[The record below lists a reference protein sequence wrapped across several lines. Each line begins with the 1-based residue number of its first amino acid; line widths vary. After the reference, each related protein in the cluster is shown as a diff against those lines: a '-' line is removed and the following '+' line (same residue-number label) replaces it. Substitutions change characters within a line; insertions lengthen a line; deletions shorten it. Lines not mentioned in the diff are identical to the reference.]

1 MGSLVCEAKG
11 NMLIDNDMSEQIK
24 IQLPDGSVREVA
36 QGTTP
41 FDVAMSISPRL
52 AAAVVVARIRP
63 LTTPVVAGE
72 TAVEEADEAQTEAGM
87 YGSAS
92 ELGERLVDLAAPLNE
107 DVALELLKES
117 DEAALKVVRHS
128 AAHVMATAILE
139 LFPETKLGHGP
150 ATDNGFFYDVYRE
163 TPFTEDDLAAIEKRM
178 AEVVARDETFVRE
191 QESREMGLK
200 DYAEHGDFMK
210 VHFIERFT
218 KPGDEISLY
227 RNGKF
232 VDFCRGPHVPST
244 GRVKAFKV
252 TSVAG
257 AYWLGDEKNQ
267 QLQRIYGTAF
277 FNAKDM
283 DAHFKRLEE
292 IKARDHR
299 VLGKQLDLFS
309 IQEVAG
315 AGLIFWH
322 PKGGLIRKTMEDWMR
337 DECIRRGYEMVF
349 TPHIMRRELWKVSGH
364 EGFYSQNMYP
374 PMELDDAEYRLK
386 PMNCPGHILIY
397 KNSPKSYRDLPQR
410 YAELGN
416 VYRYERSGTMHGL
429 LRVRGFTQ
437 DDAHIFCTPEQIESE
452 IAACVEFADEVLKA
466 FGFAEFK
473 VELSTWDPKD
483 QKSYVGS
490 PEHWE
495 TAVGSLKKVLDA
507 KAIPYR
513 EIPGEAAF
521 YGPKIDIKLVDV
533 LGRLWQLSTV
543 QFDFNLP
550 QRFELEYTGEDGEKH
565 RPVMVHRALFGSVER
580 FFGVLIEHYAG
591 AFPLWLAPVQVG
603 LVPISEKHVEYAR
616 AVKAKLE
623 VAGLRVELDARN
635 EKMNAKIREFTLQK
649 VPFVLVMGDK
659 EAEQREVNVRV
670 RGGGVQGTFPLSEF
684 IANATT
690 LITRKE
696 LNLSDTPK
704 WHDAVLKAVQSFPTD
719 QFDLN
724 DLYDLRDEFAS
735 IFPNNRHVNEKLRQ
749 QLQTL
754 RDEGIIQFLDNE
766 GNYKRIK

>member
-1 MGSLVCEAKG
+1 
-11 NMLIDNDMSEQIK
+11 MSEGVMEAVQMIRV
-24 IQLPDGSVREVA
+24 QLPDGSVREVA
-36 QGTTP
+36 KGTTP

-52 AAAVVVARIRP
+52 AAAVVVARVKP
-63 LTTPVVAGE
+63 LSLATIEGDASDP
-72 TAVEEADEAQTEAGM
+72 EASEAAM
-87 YGSAS
+87 YGAVAT
-92 ELGERLVDLAAPLNE
+92 GERLVDLTAPLDE

-150 ATDNGFFYDVYRE
+150 ATDAGFFYDVYRE
-163 TPFTEDDLAAIEKRM
+163 TPFSDADLAAIEARM
-178 AEVVARDETFVRE
+178 AEVVARDEKFVRE
-191 QESREMGLK
+191 EEPREKGLA
-200 DYAEHGDFMK
+200 DYEKQGEFMK

-218 KPGDEISLY
+218 KPGEEISLY
-227 RNGKF
+227 KNGNF
-232 VDFCRGPHVPST
+232 TDFCRGPHVPST

-252 TSVAG
+252 MSVAG

-277 FNAKDM
+277 FNAKDL

-315 AGLIFWH
+315 SGLIFWH
-322 PKGGLIRKTMEDWMR
+322 PKGGLIRKTMEDWMK
-337 DECIRRGYEMVF
+337 DECIRRGYEMVY
-349 TPHIMRRELWKVSGH
+349 TPHIMKRELWKISGH
-364 EGFYSQNMYP
+364 EGHYAENMYP

-397 KNSPKSYRDLPQR
+397 KNSPKSYRDLPVR

-437 DDAHIFCTPEQIESE
+437 DDAHIFCTPSQIEDE
-452 IAACVEFADEVLKA
+452 VIGCVEFAQSVLNT

-473 VELSTWDPKD
+473 VELSTWDPADK
-483 QKSYVGS
+483 KSYTGS
-490 PEHWE
+490 EANWNL
-495 TAVGSLKKVLDA
+495 AIDSLKRALERKG
-507 KAIPYR
+507 IPFR
-513 EIPGEAAF
+513 TIPGEAAF

-543 QFDFNLP
+543 QFDFTLP
-550 QRFELEYTGEDGEKH
+550 ERFGLEYKGEDGEMH
-565 RPVMVHRALFGSVER
+565 QPVMVHRALFGSIER

-603 LVPISEKHVEYAR
+603 LVPISSDKHLEYAEK
-616 AVKAKLE
+616 VKAQLE
-623 VAGLRVELDARN
+623 AAGLRVEIDARN
-635 EKMNAKIREFTLQK
+635 EKMNAKIREFTLAK
-649 VPFVLVMGDK
+649 VPFVLILGDK
-659 EAEQREVNVRV
+659 ETATDSVSVRT
-670 RGGGVQGTFPLSEF
+670 RGKG
-684 IANATT
+684 
-690 LITRKE
+690 
-696 LNLSDTPK
+696 
-704 WHDAVLKAVQSFPTD
+704 
-719 QFDLN
+719 
-724 DLYDLRDEFAS
+724 
-735 IFPNNRHVNEKLRQ
+735 
-749 QLQTL
+749 
-754 RDEGIIQFLDNE
+754 DEGSVQLAAFIERATALLE
-766 GNYKRIK
+766 SRSAGL

>member
-1 MGSLVCEAKG
+1 
-11 NMLIDNDMSEQIK
+11 MSVNEQTIK
-24 IQLPDGSVREVA
+24 IQLPDGSVREVPR
-36 QGTTP
+36 GTTAN
-41 FDVAMSISPRL
+41 DVAMSISPRL

-63 LTTPVVAGE
+63 LTAVAADGAVVTE
-72 TAVEEADEAQTEAGM
+72 DTSEAAM
-87 YGSAS
+87 YGGS
-92 ELGERLVDLAAPLNE
+92 EGGERLVDLAAPLNE
-107 DVALELLKES
+107 DVALELLKEN

-150 ATDNGFFYDVYRE
+150 ATDSGFFYDIYRE
-163 TPFTEDDLAAIEKRM
+163 TPFSDEDLAAIEARM
-178 AEVVARDETFVRE
+178 AEVVARDEKFMRE
-191 QESREMGLK
+191 VESREMGLK

-210 VHFIERFT
+210 VHFIEKFT

-227 RNGKF
+227 RNGRF

-277 FNAKDM
+277 FNSKDL

-315 AGLIFWH
+315 SGLIFWH

-337 DECIRRGYEMVF
+337 EECIRRGYDMVF
-349 TPHIMRRELWKVSGH
+349 TPHIMRRDLWKISGH
-364 EGFYSQNMYP
+364 EGYYVQNMYP

-397 KNSPKSYRDLPQR
+397 KNSPKSYRDLPVR

-437 DDAHIFCTPEQIESE
+437 DDAHIFCMPSQIE
-452 IAACVEFADEVLKA
+452 DEVVACIDFAQSVLKT
-466 FGFAEFK
+466 FGFEEFK
-473 VELSTWDPKD
+473 IELSTWDPNDRKNF
-483 QKSYVGS
+483 VGS
-490 PEHWE
+490 DENWE
-495 TAVGSLKKVLDA
+495 MAVSSLKNVLER
-507 KAIPYR
+507 KGIPFKT
-513 EIPGEAAF
+513 IPGEAAF

-533 LGRLWQLSTV
+533 LGRMWQLSTV

-550 QRFELEYTGEDGEKH
+550 ARFELEYKGEDGELH
-565 RPVMVHRALFGSVER
+565 QPVMVHRALFGSVER

-603 LVPISEKHVEYAR
+603 LVPISEKHLEYAD

-623 VAGLRVELDARN
+623 AAGLRVELDARN

-659 EAEQREVNVRV
+659 EAATEAVSVRT
-670 RGGGVQGTFPLSEF
+670 RGKG
-684 IANATT
+684 
-690 LITRKE
+690 
-696 LNLSDTPK
+696 
-704 WHDAVLKAVQSFPTD
+704 
-719 QFDLN
+719 
-724 DLYDLRDEFAS
+724 
-735 IFPNNRHVNEKLRQ
+735 
-749 QLQTL
+749 
-754 RDEGIIQFLDNE
+754 DEGSVALTDFI
-766 GNYKRIK
+766 KRANGLVEQKNPGL

>member
-1 MGSLVCEAKG
+1 V
-11 NMLIDNDMSEQIK
+11 NEQTIK
-24 IQLPDGSVREVA
+24 IQLPDGSMREVPR
-36 QGTTP
+36 GTTANE
-41 FDVAMSISPRL
+41 VAMSISPRL

-63 LTTPVVAGE
+63 LAAVSTDGAGASDD
-72 TAVEEADEAQTEAGM
+72 TSEAAM
-87 YGSAS
+87 YGGT
-92 ELGERLVDLAAPLNE
+92 EGGERLVDLAAPLNE
-107 DVALELLKES
+107 DVALELLKEN

-150 ATDNGFFYDVYRE
+150 ATDAGFFYDVYRE
-163 TPFTEDDLAAIEKRM
+163 KPFSEEDLAAIEAKM
-178 AEVVARDETFVRE
+178 AEVVARDEKFVRE
-191 QESREMGLK
+191 VESREMGLK

-210 VHFIERFT
+210 VHFIEKFT
-218 KPGDEISLY
+218 KPGEEISLY
-227 RNGKF
+227 RNGGF

-277 FNAKDM
+277 FNTKDM
-283 DAHFKRLEE
+283 EAHFKRLEE

-315 AGLIFWH
+315 SGLIFWH

-337 DECIRRGYEMVF
+337 EECILRGYNMVF
-349 TPHIMRRELWKVSGH
+349 TPHIMRRELWKISGH
-364 EGFYSQNMYP
+364 EGYYVQNMYP

-397 KNSPKSYRDLPQR
+397 KNSPKSYRDLPVR

-437 DDAHIFCTPEQIESE
+437 DDAHIFCMPSQIE
-452 IAACVEFADEVLKA
+452 DEVVACIDFAQSVLKT
-466 FGFAEFK
+466 FGFEEFK
-473 VELSTWDPKD
+473 IELSTWDPNDRKNF
-483 QKSYVGS
+483 VGS
-490 PEHWE
+490 DENWE
-495 TAVGSLKKVLDA
+495 MAVSSLKNVLER
-507 KAIPYR
+507 KGIPFKT
-513 EIPGEAAF
+513 IPGEAAF

-533 LGRLWQLSTV
+533 LGRMWQLSTV

-550 QRFELEYTGEDGEKH
+550 ARFELEYKGEDGELH
-565 RPVMVHRALFGSVER
+565 QPVMVHRALFGSVER

-591 AFPLWLAPVQVG
+591 AFPLWLAPVQIG
-603 LVPISEKHVEYAR
+603 LVPISEKHLEYAT

-623 VAGLRVELDARN
+623 AAGLRVELDARN

-659 EAEQREVNVRV
+659 EAASEAVSVRT
-670 RGGGVQGTFPLSEF
+670 RGKG
-684 IANATT
+684 
-690 LITRKE
+690 
-696 LNLSDTPK
+696 
-704 WHDAVLKAVQSFPTD
+704 
-719 QFDLN
+719 
-724 DLYDLRDEFAS
+724 
-735 IFPNNRHVNEKLRQ
+735 
-749 QLQTL
+749 
-754 RDEGIIQFLDNE
+754 DEGSVPLADFIQRANGLVE
-766 GNYKRIK
+766 QKSPGL

>member
-1 MGSLVCEAKG
+1 
-11 NMLIDNDMSEQIK
+11 MSEQMIK
-24 IQLPDGSVREVA
+24 VQLPDGSVREVSR
-36 QGTTP
+36 GTTP
-41 FDVAMSISPRL
+41 YNIALSISPRL

-63 LTTPVVAGE
+63 LTAVAAG
-72 TAVEEADEAQTEAGM
+72 TTVEDEASEALM
-87 YGSAS
+87 YGAATG
-92 ELGERLVDLAAPLNE
+92 GERVVDLTAPLIE
-107 DVALELLKES
+107 DVALELLKET

-163 TPFTEDDLAAIEKRM
+163 VPFTEDDLAAIEKRM
-178 AEVVARDETFVRE
+178 GEVVARDEKFVRVE
-191 QESREMGLK
+191 EFREKGLT
-200 DYAEHGDFMK
+200 DYSAQGEFMK
-210 VHFIERFT
+210 VHFIEKFT
-218 KPGDEISLY
+218 RPGEEISLY
-227 RNGKF
+227 RNGGF
-232 VDFCRGPHVPST
+232 SDFCRGPHVPST

-252 TSVAG
+252 TSIAG

-277 FNAKDM
+277 FNAKDL

-315 AGLIFWH
+315 SGLIFWH

-337 DECIRRGYEMVF
+337 DECIRRGYEMVY
-349 TPHIMRRELWKVSGH
+349 TPHIMRRELWKISGH

-397 KNSPKSYRDLPQR
+397 KNSPKSYRDLPVR

-437 DDAHIFCTPEQIESE
+437 DDAHIFCMPSQIEGE
-452 IAACVEFADEVLKA
+452 IEDCLDFAEAVLKN
-466 FGFAEFK
+466 FGFAEYR
-473 VELSTWDPKD
+473 VELSLRDPKKANEFVGNAAEWEKAESVLHD
-483 QKSYVGS
+483 VLTKRGVSFKS
-490 PEHWE
+490 
-495 TAVGSLKKVLDA
+495 
-507 KAIPYR
+507 
-513 EIPGEAAF
+513 IPGEGAF

-550 QRFELEYTGEDGEKH
+550 QRFELEYKGEDGELH

-591 AFPLWLAPVQVG
+591 
-603 LVPISEKHVEYAR
+603 
-616 AVKAKLE
+616 
-623 VAGLRVELDARN
+623 
-635 EKMNAKIREFTLQK
+635 
-649 VPFVLVMGDK
+649 
-659 EAEQREVNVRV
+659 
-670 RGGGVQGTFPLSEF
+670 
-684 IANATT
+684 
-690 LITRKE
+690 
-696 LNLSDTPK
+696 
-704 WHDAVLKAVQSFPTD
+704 
-719 QFDLN
+719 
-724 DLYDLRDEFAS
+724 
-735 IFPNNRHVNEKLRQ
+735 
-749 QLQTL
+749 
-754 RDEGIIQFLDNE
+754 
-766 GNYKRIK
+766 